1 MHSRELVMMI
11 DEFMQTRLF
20 GFLYSAFCL
29 CALAYFAYQ
38 TGMARGYRDGW
49 AAGRAEN
56 PKPEVLVVS
65 EYIFD
70 DKRIARFDPR
80 SPDYFLIMDFS
91 DRTIARV
98 PTHDSLKKDVIV
110 EKREETANENS
121 CE

>member
-1 MHSRELVMMI
+1 MML
-11 DEFMQTRLF
+11 DEFMNTKLF
-20 GFLYSAFCL
+20 GFLFSAFCL

-38 TGMARGYRDGW
+38 TGKARGYQDGW

-121 CE
+121 YE